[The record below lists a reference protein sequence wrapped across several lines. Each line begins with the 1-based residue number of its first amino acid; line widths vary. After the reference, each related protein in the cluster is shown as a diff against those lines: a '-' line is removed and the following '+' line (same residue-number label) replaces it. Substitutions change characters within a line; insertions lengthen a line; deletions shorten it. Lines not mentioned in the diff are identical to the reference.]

1 MSKRKIKVVPLEQ
14 TIEAPQV
21 ESIVDPAPKEDTPHV
36 EDPRP
41 VEDTPPV
48 EDTKPTS

>member
-21 ESIVDPAPKEDTPHV
+21 ESIVDPAPKEDIN
-36 EDPRP
+36 P
-41 VEDTPPV
+41 VEDST
-48 EDTKPTS
+48 TSRRYATC